1 MDSLKNLDATSLFQ
15 AWLDAGRVDHD
26 PVKQQATGNYLWA
39 ALRSQS
45 TDPVVYDQMRSF
57 IGDAG
62 NPSIDRGHLLNVLGE
77 AATREALD
85 ILIQTATT
93 SPDPVC
99 RGTATNGIKSAGA
112 LWGDGT
118 FHEELAPALDRVW
131 SATQD
136 RLLLMSTAVAMAKVG
151 APSSIKL
158 LVSSALPGEYQGGI
172 RQRAAQ
178 EALHDVLNPHAVPVL
193 AALLVDQPPT
203 SATAW
208 LASGTLAAMASKSAA
223 KPLLQWLEGA
233 DATAAQLARTYVVQA
248 RNPALIKAFW
258 AALDPSVPFRSEENR
273 EAIRSGLAQYD
284 ANRRFG
290 P

>member
-1 MDSLKNLDATSLFQ
+1 MDPIGKLDAPDLFQ
-15 AWLDAGRVDHD
+15 AWIDAGSVDHD

-39 ALRSQS
+39 ALRHRS

-62 NPSIDRGHLLNVLGE
+62 NSFNERGKLLNVLGE
-77 AATREALD
+77 ARTKEALD
-85 ILIQTATT
+85 ILIEIATT
-93 SPDPVC
+93 SPDAGL
-99 RGTATNGIKSAGA
+99 RATATNDIKSAGA
-112 LWGDGT
+112 PWGDGK
-118 FHEELAPALDRVW
+118 FHEELAPALERVW

-158 LVSSALPGEYQGGI
+158 LVSSALPGVLQGGI

-193 AALLVDQPPT
+193 GALLVDQLPT

-208 LASGTLAAMASKSAA
+208 LASGTLAGMNAPSAA
-223 KPLLQWLEGA
+223 KSLLEWLEGA

-248 RNPALIKAFW
+248 RSPALIKAFR
-258 AALDPSVPFRSEENR
+258 AALDPSVPFRSEVNR
-273 EAIRSGLAQYD
+273 EAIRSGLAQYG

-290 P
+290 N